1 MTDESE
7 TQLTPDHMGAGAA
20 NILLSAFPHLAAK
33 LAERATGVAGTSSG
47 NTVTNYLAQYLADL
61 PEFWRNRERGSLI
74 PLVARGLHLCTK
86 FAGVRGNIVSVC
98 GMLKTGRRNRMRKSL
113 RMRAWLK
120 VNFNE
125 ICDLQ

>member
-7 TQLTPDHMGAGAA
+7 TQLTPDHMGAGTA

-61 PEFWRNRERGSLI
+61 PSKAEHSSAEFWRNREGGSVI
-74 PLVARGLHLCTK
+74 PLVALDFISAPASQAFVETL
-86 FAGVRGNIVSVC
+86 FSVC
-98 GMLKTGRRNRMRKSL
+98 GMRTIDRQEKQDE
-113 RMRAWLK
+113 
-120 VNFNE
+120 E
-125 ICDLQ
+125 ISTYV